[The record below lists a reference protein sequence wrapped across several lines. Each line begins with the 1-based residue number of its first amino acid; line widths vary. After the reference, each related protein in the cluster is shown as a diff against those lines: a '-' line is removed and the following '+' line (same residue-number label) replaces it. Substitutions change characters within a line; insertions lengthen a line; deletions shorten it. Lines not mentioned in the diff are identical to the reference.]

1 MAIMKNIGLKIK
13 ERRKEL
19 GISQTEL
26 AEKLGIKKST
36 LSQYESG
43 DINIPIQ
50 KLIILSTILEV
61 TPNYFLGFENEMEV
75 VGMSEKYE
83 IYEK

>member
-1 MAIMKNIGLKIK
+1 MKNVGSKVK

-36 LSQYESG
+36 LSQYES
-43 DINIPIQ
+43 
-50 KLIILSTILEV
+50 
-61 TPNYFLGFENEMEV
+61 
-75 VGMSEKYE
+75 
-83 IYEK
+83 